1 MKPGW
6 RQLLDHW
13 FDQSDRL
20 SVLLDP
26 IVWPRLQ
33 IAEADRE
40 RLLQV
45 PGVPVYV
52 FRAASELDYLLLTVL
67 LRHLD
72 LLVPQ
77 VHHPSFLLVASTSSW
92 MDKLLGSVLPSP
104 GGGVQHTVSRILD
117 RSPAYVALF
126 GHNPTSETADPLALP
141 LFEHLV
147 SELRQSP
154 DAPPL
159 VAVPVTI
166 IWNKKG
172 VRKEEN
178 VPLLNRILGEPEV
191 PGRLRVIASAL
202 SSFGQPTVKIGSP
215 LDLLAFGHEHEA
227 LPVPGA
233 AAVLLAELTDRIE
246 HEWRVQLGPKLQP
259 FDAIRRELA
268 RNPEV
273 VSAYHQAIRDGLTPR
288 QAHKEIQAALA
299 EIPAAPSTA
308 TLAMYKSV
316 LQVVWTRLYRGFDVD
331 QAGFASMR
339 EAARKGSLLLL
350 PCHRSHMDYLI
361 LSWLMERY
369 DLPIPHIAA
378 GKNLSFWP
386 MGPIFR
392 RGGAFFIRRSFKG
405 NKLYKTILVEYLAT
419 LLRTGVNVE
428 FFPEGTRSRTGKAV
442 YPRTGL
448 LAMIAELVVTR
459 KVPAPQIVPIAIG
472 YEKVVEEDAYLQEME
487 GRTKQAENL
496 TSLVRAGAVI
506 LNRYGRVNVQ
516 VAPPFD
522 MAEFLGEID
531 PASPAFKQRVD
542 QLGLRVISDIV
553 AASVVTSTM
562 LTAAALLATGETVCP
577 LREVEERFWFFRELA
592 LVCGAK
598 CSRKLLDEQGARTA
612 FQKSLGSL
620 SAAATVT
627 GNRVFVLQNHRGT
640 LAYYR
645 NGFSQTVIEACIVT
659 AASHAPQ
666 LRDTPTGPWLRR
678 CLRREFP
685 QFSLETPPSLPE
697 AALNRLA
704 TLTSAQ
710 ASWILSLVLDLIEG
724 QATVCTR
731 LATLVKDKTSEKQWT
746 GRQLTTE
753 VRSFG
758 KAQLRR
764 GSLWRPESLSAQ
776 VISESVEWLAD
787 EGLLVRDETG
797 RHWQFPTPLSD
808 TAAALHR
815 QARLRTQWIARIRKL
830 ALSATPAP

>member
-1 MKPGW
+1 MKQGW

-13 FDQSDRL
+13 FDQSDRV

-40 RLLQV
+40 RLLQT
-45 PGVPVYV
+45 PGVPLYI
-52 FRAASELDYLLLTVL
+52 FRAASELDYLVLTVL

-77 VHHPSFLLVASTSSW
+77 VHHPSFLFVSSTHSW
-92 MDKLLGSVLPSP
+92 MDKLMGAVLPSSED
-104 GGGVQHTVSRILD
+104 GVPNAVNRILGQ
-117 RSPAYVALF
+117 SPAYVALY
-126 GHNPTSETADPLALP
+126 GHNPAAEAAEPLAGP
-141 LFEHLV
+141 LFEHLL
-147 SELRQSP
+147 SELRQVQN
-154 DAPPL
+154 APAIS
-159 VAVPVTI
+159 AVPVTI

-172 VRKEEN
+172 VRMEEN
-178 VPLLNRILGEPEV
+178 VPLLTRILGEPEV
-191 PGRLRVIASAL
+191 PGRLRVIGQAL
-202 SSFGQPTVKIGSP
+202 SSFGQPTVKVGP
-215 LDLLAFGHEHEA
+215 ALDLSAFGREHERT
-227 LPVPGA
+227 PVPEA
-233 AAVLLAELTDRIE
+233 ARELMESLTARIE
-246 HEWRVQLGPKLQP
+246 HEWRVQLGPKLQH
-259 FDAIRRELA
+259 FESIQRELA
-268 RNPEV
+268 QNPEV
-273 VSAYHQAIRDGLTPR
+273 VSAYYQAIRDGLTPK
-288 QAHKEIQAALA
+288 QAQKEIQAALS

-331 QAGFASMR
+331 QAGFSAMR
-339 EAARKGSLLLL
+339 ESARKGSLLLL

-459 KVPAPQIVPIAIG
+459 RVPPPQIVPIAIG
-472 YEKVVEEDAYLQEME
+472 YEKVVEEDSYLQEME
-487 GRTKQAENL
+487 GQTKQAENL
-496 TSLVRAGAVI
+496 GSLMKAASVI

-516 VAPPFD
+516 VAKPFD
-522 MAEFLGEID
+522 MGEFLGEVD
-531 PASPAFKQRVD
+531 PASPEFKHRVD

-553 AASVVTSTM
+553 ASSVVTSTM
-562 LTAAALLATGETVCP
+562 LTAAALLATGETVCL
-577 LREVEERFWFFRELA
+577 LRDVEERFWFFRELA

-598 CSRKLLDEQGARTA
+598 LSVKLLDEQGARIA
-612 FQKSLGSL
+612 FRKSLSSL
-620 SAAATVT
+620 SAAATLT
-627 GNRVFVLQNHRGT
+627 GNRVFVLQNRRGT

-645 NGFSQTVIEACIVT
+645 NGFSQTVVEACIHT
-659 AASHAPQ
+659 AVLHASSPRETTVGPQ
-666 LRDTPTGPWLRR
+666 LRSW
-678 CLRREFP
+678 LRREFP
-685 QFSLETPPSLPE
+685 QFSMETPPALPE
-697 AALNRLA
+697 AARARLA
-704 TLTSAQ
+704 RLTPAQ
-710 ASWILSLVLDLIEG
+710 ATWLLSLVIDLIEG
-724 QATVCTR
+724 QATVCRR
-731 LATLVKDKTSEKQWT
+731 LATLVRDKTAEKQWT

-753 VRSFG
+753 VRAFG
-758 KAQLRR
+758 KAELRR
-764 GSLWRPESLSAQ
+764 GRLWRLESLSAQ

-797 RHWQFPTPLSD
+797 RAWRFPAPLSD

-815 QARLRTQWIARIRKL
+815 QARLRTQWIAKIRKMSL
-830 ALSATPAP
+830 PTQGD

>member
-1 MKPGW
+1 MKQGW

-13 FDQSDRL
+13 FDQSDRV

-45 PGVPVYV
+45 PGVPIYV
-52 FRAASELDYLLLTVL
+52 FRAASELDYLVLTVL

-77 VHHPSFLLVASTSSW
+77 VHHPSFLFVASTSSW
-92 MDKLLGSVLPSP
+92 MEKLIGTVLPSP
-104 GGGVQHTVSRILD
+104 EDGVQNAVDRILHQA
-117 RSPAYVALF
+117 PAYVALY
-126 GHNPTSETADPLALP
+126 GHNPASETAEPLALP
-141 LFEHLV
+141 LFEHLL
-147 SELRQSP
+147 SELRQLP
-154 DAPPL
+154 GAPPIF
-159 VAVPVTI
+159 AVPVTI

-178 VPLLNRILGEPEV
+178 VPLLNRILGEQEV
-191 PGRLRVIASAL
+191 PGRLRVIGQAL
-202 SSFGQPTVKIGSP
+202 SSFGQPTVKVGPAMDLAAFGS
-215 LDLLAFGHEHEA
+215 GHEHTPVPETARILVEA
-227 LPVPGA
+227 LS
-233 AAVLLAELTDRIE
+233 ELIE

-259 FDAIRRELA
+259 FESIQRELA
-268 RNPEV
+268 QNPEV
-273 VSAYHQAIRDGLTPR
+273 ISAYHQAIRDGLTPK
-288 QAHKEIQAALA
+288 QAHKEIQAALS
-299 EIPAAPSTA
+299 EIPAAPSTT
-308 TLAMYKSV
+308 TLAMYKGV

-331 QAGFASMR
+331 QAGFAAMR
-339 EAARKGSLLLL
+339 EAAGRGSLLLL

-472 YEKVVEEDAYLQEME
+472 YEKVVEEDSYLQEME
-487 GRTKQAENL
+487 GQTKQAENL
-496 TSLVRAGAVI
+496 GSLMKAASVI

-516 VAPPFD
+516 VAKPFD
-522 MAEFLGEID
+522 MLEFLGELD
-531 PASPAFKQRVD
+531 PASPQFKQRVD
-542 QLGLRVISDIV
+542 QLALRVISDIV
-553 AASVVTSTM
+553 ASSVVTSTM
-562 LTAAALLATGETVCP
+562 LTAAALLATGETMCP
-577 LREVEERFWFFRELA
+577 LRDVEERFWFFRELA

-598 CSRKLLDEQGARTA
+598 LSVKLLDEQNARSA
-612 FQKSLGSL
+612 FQKSLSSL
-620 SAAATVT
+620 SAAATIT
-627 GNRVFVLQNHRGT
+627 GNRVLVLQNRRGT

-645 NGFSQTVIEACIVT
+645 NGFSQTIVEACIVT

-666 LRDTPTGPWLRR
+666 LRDTPTGPLLRR
-678 CLRREFP
+678 WLRREFP
-685 QFSLETPPSLPE
+685 QFSLESPPQLSESALVHLASLTP
-697 AALNRLA
+697 
-704 TLTSAQ
+704 AQ
-710 ASWILSLVLDLIEG
+710 STWILSLVVDLIEG
-724 QATVCTR
+724 QAMVCTR
-731 LATLVKDKTSEKQWT
+731 LAMLVKDKTSEKQWT
-746 GRQLTTE
+746 GRQLTAE
-753 VRSFG
+753 VRAWG

-764 GSLWRPESLSAQ
+764 GRLWRLESLSAQ

-797 RHWQFPTPLSD
+797 RAWRFPAPLSD

-815 QARLRTQWIARIRKL
+815 QARLRTLWIAKIRKL
-830 ALSATPAP
+830 AMPTPT